1 MKPNL
6 LGCILLLPFPVRVRH
21 DFLLKHGNPLS
32 SSVDHFFLVGGFSTA
47 VVGILSLLEPAEK
60 SFLRAKQILERGV
73 VAPVAGTGATVF
85 TVDTDPLFGGRFTLA
100 PRFELAF

>member
-1 MKPNL
+1 MKPDL

-21 DFLLKHGNPLS
+21 DFLLKQANPLLS
-32 SSVDHFFLVGGFSTA
+32 SIDFVLVGGFITT
-47 VVGILSLLEPAEK
+47 VVLSLLEPAEK

-73 VAPVAGTGATVF
+73 VAPVAVTGAAVF
-85 TVDTDPLFGGRFTLA
+85 AVDTDPLFGGRFTLA